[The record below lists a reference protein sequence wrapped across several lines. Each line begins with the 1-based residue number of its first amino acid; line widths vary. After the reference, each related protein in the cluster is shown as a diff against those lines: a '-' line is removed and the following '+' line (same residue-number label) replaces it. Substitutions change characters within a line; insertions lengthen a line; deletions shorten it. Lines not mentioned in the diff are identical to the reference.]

1 MRPLR
6 NCDFCTDDALGTFEV
21 LPPELEPT
29 EAEQQRLAL
38 CEECKGRLEGVI
50 EPLLARLETS
60 TREDEPTDER
70 TPTEITIGGEGT
82 VEESTGAE
90 NPEGNSL
97 GDGIESRETA
107 ADSSHERDLLEED
120 GTAGDDPNDLLGTDE
135 DEPGGKTRPPRAY
148 AKVMR
153 LLRNREFPMKRTAV
167 EELAAG
173 AYDLEAHEAAA
184 IVDHAVDEGEFLE
197 DGGTL
202 RRP

>member
-38 CEECKGRLEGVI
+38 CEKCKGRLEGVI
-50 EPLLARLETS
+50 EPLLTRLDAS
-60 TREDEPTDER
+60 TREDEPADER

-82 VEESTGAE
+82 VEEST
-90 NPEGNSL
+90 
-97 GDGIESRETA
+97 D
-107 ADSSHERDLLEED
+107 ADSSHGEEDRLSED
-120 GTAGDDPNDLLGTDE
+120 GTTGDDPNELLGTDE
-135 DEPGGKTRPPRAY
+135 DEPDRKTRPPRAY

-153 LLRNREFPMKRTAV
+153 LLRNREFPMKRAAV

-173 AYDLEAHEAAA
+173 AYDLETHEAAA
-184 IVDHAVDEGEFLE
+184 IVDHAIDDGELLE